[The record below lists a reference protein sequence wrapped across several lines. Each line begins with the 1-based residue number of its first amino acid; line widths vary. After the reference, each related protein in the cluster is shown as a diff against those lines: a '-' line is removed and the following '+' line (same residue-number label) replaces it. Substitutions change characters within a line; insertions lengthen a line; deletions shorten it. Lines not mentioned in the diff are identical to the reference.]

1 LDFDLSHVI
10 RESME
15 ISFAGY
21 ESVIE
26 GATRL
31 LSGEKGTVG
40 SFQVVGRLVEMKPLG
55 AAVVVGDLHGD
66 LESLVHIL
74 QESRII
80 QRMKESKSVH
90 LIFLG
95 DYGDRGNLSPE
106 VIFTVLKLKLHFPA
120 QIVLMRGNHES
131 PKDLMAYPHD
141 LPEQLQNKFGKDWT
155 EAYDRIFRM
164 FQYLCTSVLVE
175 DRYLM
180 VHGGLSDKIRTI
192 DDLAYA
198 DTNHPRTE
206 VLQDMLWSDPS
217 ETAEGVYPSPRGA
230 GKLFGKD
237 VTIRVLDA
245 FKVHVLIRGHESCD
259 EGFRIDHDEKVL
271 TLFSRK
277 GPPYFNSQAAY
288 LDLELSEKIQD
299 AKQLIPYIH
308 RF

>member
-1 LDFDLSHVI
+1 MDFDLSQII

-15 ISFAGY
+15 VSLASY
-21 ESVIE
+21 EDVVE

-31 LSGEKGTVG
+31 LAGEKGRVG
-40 SFQVVGRLVEMKPLG
+40 SYQVIGRLVEMKPLG
-55 AAVVVGDLHGD
+55 TAVVVGDLHGD

-80 QRMKESKSVH
+80 QRMEESKSVH

-106 VIFTVLKLKLHFPA
+106 VIFTVLKLKLHFPV
-120 QIVLMRGNHES
+120 QVVLMRGNHES
-131 PKDLMAYPHD
+131 PKDLLAYPHD

-155 EAYDRIFRM
+155 EVYDRIFQM
-164 FQYLCTSVLVE
+164 FQHLYISVLVE

-180 VHGGLSDKIRTI
+180 VHGGLSEQIRTI

-198 DTNHPRTE
+198 GRNHPRTE
-206 VLQDMLWSDPS
+206 ILQDILWSDPS
-217 ETAEGVYPSPRGA
+217 ETIEGVYPSPRGA

-237 VTIRVLDA
+237 LTVKVLDA

-259 EGFRIDHDEKVL
+259 EGFRIDHDGKVL

-288 LDLELSEKIQD
+288 LDLELSVKIQD

>member
-1 LDFDLSHVI
+1 MDFDLSHVI

-15 ISFAGY
+15 VSIANY
-21 ESVIE
+21 EDIVE
-26 GATRL
+26 DATRL
-31 LSGEKGTVG
+31 LAGEKGTVG
-40 SFQVVGRLVEMKPLG
+40 DFQIVGRLVEMKPLG
-55 AAVVVGDLHGD
+55 TAVVVGDLHGD
-66 LESLVHIL
+66 LESLVHML
-74 QESRII
+74 QESKII
-80 QRMKESKSVH
+80 QRMEKSKSVH

-95 DYGDRGNLSPE
+95 DYGDRGNLSAE
-106 VIFTVLKLKLHFPA
+106 VIFTVLKLKLHFPV

-155 EAYDRIFRM
+155 KAYDGLFRM
-164 FQYLCTSVLVE
+164 FQHLYTSVLVE
-175 DRYLM
+175 DRYLII
-180 VHGGLSDKIRTI
+180 HGGLSEQMRTI

-198 DTNHPRTE
+198 DRNHPRTE

-217 ETAEGVYPSPRGA
+217 ETMEGVYPSPRGA
-230 GKLFGKD
+230 GKLFGDD
-237 VTIRVLDA
+237 VTVKVLAA

-259 EGFRIDHDEKVL
+259 EGFRIDHDGKVL

-288 LDLELSEKIQD
+288 LDLDLSEKIQD